1 MEVSQVRN
9 EDKVTYIIKGKIDAN
24 VQPIMEQAMQLEG
37 VKDLTFDFKEVD
49 YIFSAGLRV
58 LLQAQKQMNAT
69 GGKMKIVN
77 ANDTIKKML
86 QIVGFDNIMVVD

>member
-1 MEVSQVRN
+1 MEVSQIRN
-9 EDKVTYIIKGKIDAN
+9 EDKVTYTVKGKIDAN
-24 VQPIMEQAMQLEG
+24 MEPVLAQALQLEG

-58 LLQAQKQMNAT
+58 LLKAQKQMNAT
-69 GGKMKIVN
+69 GGQMRIIN

-86 QIVGFDNIMVVD
+86 QIVGFDNIMIVE